1 MKRLNPSLKKHFQA
15 LIFPIANPIF
25 AIHEIVIANPD
36 YRDEAIPKTDC
47 FTALRFVGNDARLRG
62 TKNILRQII

>member
-1 MKRLNPSLKKHFQA
+1 MHSDREA
-15 LIFPIANPIF
+15 IF
-25 AIHEIVIANPD
+25 AVHEIVIANPD

-47 FTALRFVGNDARLRG
+47 FTALRSVRNDARLRG